1 MSVAYYPS
9 QAVLVGSDELT
20 LIQSASVDFNISRQ
34 EVFEFG
40 TVFAVDSVQVQP
52 PTVNLNFSYAIAS
65 GTANNTNH
73 TKMDL
78 NNLATLLADMA
89 GKTYTVSGA
98 GNMVLQSGLISSYGI
113 SAAVGNVP
121 TATVQ
126 IQALSAL
133 YSPSAPSNATRP
145 ATSITAATPQSMT
158 LVASAGGSN
167 GNVSARSFSAT
178 LDIPRQFI
186 YQLGSLTPVAVITNG
201 AAKVTVESEFIM
213 QGSSTLN
220 RFDTDIGTLAL
231 TMPGSVA
238 YTVNNCKLV
247 NYSEKAGLNDALVAT
262 ARWEALIQD
271 SSDFVIS
278 A

>member
-9 QAVLVGSDELT
+9 QAVLVGTEELT

-34 EVFEFG
+34 DVFEFG
-40 TVFAVDSVQVQP
+40 TVFSVDSVQVQP

-78 NNLATLLADMA
+78 NAIGTLLADMA

-98 GNMVLQSGLISSYGI
+98 GNLVLQSGLVSSYAI
-113 SAAVGNVP
+113 NASVGNIP

-126 IQALSAL
+126 VQGISAT
-133 YSPSAPSNATRP
+133 YTPGTIANAARA
-145 ATSITAATPQSMT
+145 ATNITAATPQNMT
-158 LVASAGGSN
+158 LVASNGGSN
-167 GNVSARSFSAT
+167 GNVSARSFTAT
-178 LDIPRQFI
+178 LDVPKQYI
-186 YQLGSLTPVAVITNG
+186 YQLGSLTPVGVITNG
-201 AAKVTVESEFIM
+201 AAKVTVESEFLM

-220 RFDTDIGTLAL
+220 RFDKDIGTLTL

-238 YTVNNCKLV
+238 YAVNNCKLV
-247 NYSEKAGLNDALVAT
+247 SYTENAGLNDALVAT
-262 ARWEALIQD
+262 ARWEALIK
-271 SSDFVIS
+271 SNGDFTIGG
-278 A
+278 

>member
-9 QAVLVGSDELT
+9 QAVLVGADELK

-34 EVFEFG
+34 DVFEFG

-78 NNLATLLADMA
+78 NALGTLLADMA

-98 GNMVLQSGLISSYGI
+98 GNLVLQSGLVSSYAI
-113 SAAVGNVP
+113 NASVGNVP

-126 IQALSAL
+126 VQGISAT
-133 YSPSAPSNATRP
+133 YTPGSIANATRN
-145 ATSITAATPQSMT
+145 ATDITAATPQNMT
-158 LVASAGGSN
+158 LVASNGGSN
-167 GNVSARSFSAT
+167 GSVSARSFTAT
-178 LDIPRQFI
+178 LDVPKQYI
-186 YQLGSLTPVAVITNG
+186 YQLGSLTPVGVITNG
-201 AAKVTVESEFIM
+201 AAKVTVESEFLM
-213 QGSSTLN
+213 LGSSTLN
-220 RFDTDIGTLAL
+220 RFDKDIGTLVL
-231 TMPGSVA
+231 TMPGSVG

-247 NYSEKAGLNDALVAT
+247 SYTENAGLNDALVAT
-262 ARWEALIQD
+262 ARWEAIIKSNNDFLIGG
-271 SSDFVIS
+271 
-278 A
+278 